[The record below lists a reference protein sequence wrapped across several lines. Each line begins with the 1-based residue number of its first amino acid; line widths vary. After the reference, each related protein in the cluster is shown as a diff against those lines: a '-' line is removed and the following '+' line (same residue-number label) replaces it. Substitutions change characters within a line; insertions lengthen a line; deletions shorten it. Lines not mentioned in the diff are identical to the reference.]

1 MEKVFKVY
9 IYRDGRQ
16 PLVHTGP
23 VIGIYASEGQFIE
36 RMKRASAYLTKD
48 PSQAHMFFL
57 PYSVQHMVENLY
69 VPNSHTMLPLATF
82 IKDYV
87 DSLARRYPFWNRT
100 QGADHFFVSC
110 HDWVSQT
117 QLPSHFLPNLM
128 SSAKPNPDYLV
139 GGIPGPGHSTRP
151 SHTPHERH
159 ESRLQRGSD

>member
-1 MEKVFKVY
+1 MLVTPKIQTLKKIGFLILSAVMNLHRSYELMEKVFKVY

-36 RMKRASAYLTKD
+36 RMKRAGEYQTKD
-48 PSQAHMFFL
+48 PSKAHMFFL

-69 VPNSHTMLPLATF
+69 VPDSHTMLPIATF

-117 QLPSHFLPNLM
+117 QLPSHSTLTK
-128 SSAKPNPDYLV
+128 AK
-139 GGIPGPGHSTRP
+139 ISTA
-151 SHTPHERH
+151 TY
-159 ESRLQRGSD
+159 